1 MDCYNL
7 PTSILIGDKQ
17 LKIRENGDY
26 RVILDCFSAIEDVK
40 LPPNIRVYTALI
52 IFYEDLNDIDDVFN
66 ILGDNLDEAIKKM
79 YEFFNCGKES
89 VGMNTP
95 YKLIDW
101 TEDSQLICS
110 AINNVARMEV
120 RQPNLYIHW
129 WTFMGY
135 YTSVGDSQ
143 LSTVVGIRYKI
154 VNQKPLEKYE
164 KEFRRRNPEFFNWN
178 AKSVEQKQEDELLK
192 SIWNKS

>member
-7 PTSILIGDKQ
+7 PISISIGDKQ
-17 LKIRENGDY
+17 LDIRGKGDY
-26 RVILDCFSAIEDVK
+26 RVILDCFSALEDIE
-40 LPPNIRVYTALI
+40 LPQNIRIYTALI
-52 IFYEDLNDIDDVFN
+52 IFYEDLDSIDDIFN
-66 ILGDNLDEAIKKM
+66 ILGDNLDEAITKM
-79 YEFFNCGKES
+79 CEFFNCGKES

-110 AINNVARMEV
+110 AINNVAQTEV

-178 AKSVEQKQEDELLK
+178 AKSIEQKQEDELLK

>member
-26 RVILDCFSAIEDVK
+26 RVILDCFSAIEDVE

-52 IFYEDLNDIDDVFN
+52 IFYEDLNDLDDVFN
-66 ILGDNLDEAIKKM
+66 VLGDNLEEAIKKM

-135 YTSVGDSQ
+135 YTSIGDSQ

-178 AKSVEQKQEDELLK
+178 AKSIEQKQEDELLK

>member
-26 RVILDCFSAIEDVK
+26 RVILDCFSAIDDVE
-40 LPPNIRVYTALI
+40 LPSNIRIYTALI

-66 ILGDNLDEAIKKM
+66 VLGDNLEEAIKKM

-89 VGMNTP
+89 VGMSTP

-135 YTSVGDSQ
+135 YASIGDSQ